1 MKVARIASSLALAM
15 VLAGCNGQSQQS
27 SSPATSAPSPTALT
41 NPTDFPL
48 AAGSTILDVKPFSQV
63 IAIKTSSS
71 MLGQEGSGTYV
82 GYEVLAGSTQSASAL
97 RAWLADLGQHPPT
110 GYEYQTGSATSSGD
124 VAKTLDLYGIAYAAF
139 RTQKKTPGHGVIV
152 VAMDPKQVKEKLGIA
167 LDLVE
172 RYRSLPSAVRDPID
186 QQFKGRTGFT
196 ISQATDP
203 SSPLGMTIAALRQ
216 LQNSDARAIV
226 MIDGTKQ

>member
-1 MKVARIASSLALAM
+1 MENRL
-15 VLAGCNGQSQQS
+15 
-27 SSPATSAPSPTALT
+27 
-41 NPTDFPL
+41 
-48 AAGSTILDVKPFSQV
+48 
-63 IAIKTSSS
+63 
-71 MLGQEGSGTYV
+71 
-82 GYEVLAGSTQSASAL
+82 
-97 RAWLADLGQHPPT
+97 
-110 GYEYQTGSATSSGD
+110 
-124 VAKTLDLYGIAYAAF
+124 AKTLDLYGIAYAAF
-139 RTQKKTPGHGVIV
+139 RTQKKTPGHGVV
-152 VAMDPKQVKEKLGIA
+152 VVTMDPKQVKEKLGIA

-216 LQNSDARAIV
+216 LQSSDARAIV

>member
-1 MKVARIASSLALAM
+1 MRSAIIATSIALG
-15 VLAGCNGQSQQS
+15 VILAGCTGKSQQS
-27 SSPATSAPSPTALT
+27 SAPATSAPTPTALT

-48 AAGSTILDVKPFSQV
+48 TAGSTILDVKPFSQV
-63 IAIKTSSS
+63 IAIHTGGS
-71 MLGQEGSGTYV
+71 MLADQGSGTYA
-82 GYEVLAGSTQSASAL
+82 GYEVLAGSTQTAAAL
-97 RAWLADLGQHPPT
+97 RTWLTQLGQHPPT
-110 GYEYQTGSATSSGD
+110 GYEYQTGSATSTGH
-124 VAKTLDLYGIAYAAF
+124 VAQTLALYGIAYAAF
-139 RTQKKTPGHGVIV
+139 RTQKKTPAHGVVV

-196 ISQATDP
+196 ISEATDP
-203 SSPLGMTIAALRQ
+203 SSPLGMTIAALRE
-216 LQNSDARAIV
+216 LQSSDQRAIV